1 MMFEKDKTH
10 IVNIVGAG
18 IAGLTCAHYL
28 KKSAMNVCLYEASG
42 NIGGRMQTED
52 FAGYKLDHGF
62 HVLLTAYPEVKSLVN
77 YKKLNLAPFYTGA
90 WVRYKDCFHLMSD
103 PFRNP
108 LDGVLSLTNP
118 IGTVLDK
125 VNVGLLRTGLRTM
138 SSYPDSTSTADA
150 LDGFGFSA
158 SIKERF
164 LAPFLRAVF
173 LEPQLCTSIRKF
185 DEVFKNFANGEI
197 AVPSAGISSVPKQ
210 LGSSLS
216 SDELKLNSP
225 VKNIKGNT
233 IELESGQ
240 KIESQT
246 TVLAVEGRKA
256 NHFTGASKS
265 NDDYE
270 TGVACLYFGVKKTK
284 VPEAIL
290 ILNGTGM
297 GPVNNLSIMPE
308 DTDYAPDKSKLV
320 VVSVVNPHFLDKEN
334 LKQLVVAQ
342 LEQWYGIE
350 VRDWRYLKTHRIKNP
365 IPCPAGM
372 PQQITSRVCEGLY
385 RCGDYM
391 GVASLNTAIKS
402 GRKAAE
408 AILEDS

>member
-1 MMFEKDKTH
+1 MLKENKSH

-28 KKSAMNVCLYEASG
+28 KMSSMNVCLYEASG

-52 FAGYKLDHGF
+52 FEGYKLDHGF
-62 HVLLTAYPEVKSLVN
+62 HVLLTAYPEVKRIIN
-77 YKKLNLAPFYTGA
+77 YKELGLESFYTGSL
-90 WVRYKDCFHLMSD
+90 VRYKDCFHLMSD

-108 LDGVLSLTNP
+108 LDGVLSLANP

-125 VNVGLLRTGLRTM
+125 VNIGLLRMGLRSM
-138 SSYPDSTSTADA
+138 SSYADSTTTADA
-150 LDGFGFSA
+150 LDSFGFSA

-164 LAPFLRAVF
+164 LAPFLRAIY
-173 LEPQLCTSIRKF
+173 LEPELSTSIRKF

-197 AVPSAGISSVPKQ
+197 AVPSMGISSIPKQ

-216 SDELKLNSP
+216 GDELKLNTP
-225 VKNIKGNT
+225 VRNINRNI

-240 KIESQT
+240 KIESNN
-246 TVLAVEGRKA
+246 TVIAVEESNA
-256 NHFTGASKS
+256 NNILGVT
-265 NDDYE
+265 E
-270 TGVACLYFGVKKTK
+270 TNSSYKTEVACLYFGVKKTN

-290 ILNGTGM
+290 ILNGTGS
-297 GPVNNLSIMPE
+297 GPVNNLSLMPRGTEYAPE
-308 DTDYAPDKSKLV
+308 DFKLV
-320 VVSVVNPHFLDKEN
+320 VVSVVSHQFLDKNN
-334 LKQLVVAQ
+334 LQQLVVDQ

-350 VRDWRYLKTHRIKNP
+350 VRNWRYLKTHRIKRP
-365 IPCPAGM
+365 VPCPAGM
-372 PQQITSRVCEGLY
+372 PLKITSKFREGLY

-408 AILEDS
+408 AILEDL

>member
-1 MMFEKDKTH
+1 MFEKDKTH

-62 HVLLTAYPEVKSLVN
+62 HVLLTAYPEVKSLIN

-90 WVRYKDCFHLMSD
+90 WVRYKNCFHLMSD

-108 LDGVLSLTNP
+108 LDGALSLTNP

-150 LDGFGFSA
+150 LDSFGFSA

-164 LAPFLRAVF
+164 LVPFLRAIF
-173 LEPQLCTSIRKF
+173 LEPQLSTSIRKF

-197 AVPSAGISSVPKQ
+197 AVPSTGISSVPKQ
-210 LGSSLS
+210 LGSHLS

-225 VKNIKGNT
+225 VKNINGNT

-246 TVLAVEGRKA
+246 TVLAVEERKA
-256 NHFTGASKS
+256 NHFTRVSKS

-320 VVSVVNPHFLDKEN
+320 VVSVVNPYFLDKEN
-334 LKQLVVAQ
+334 LEQLVVAQ

-365 IPCPAGM
+365 VPCSVGM
-372 PQQITSRVCEGLY
+372 PRKITSRVREGLY

>member
-1 MMFEKDKTH
+1 
-10 IVNIVGAG
+10 
-18 IAGLTCAHYL
+18 
-28 KKSAMNVCLYEASG
+28 
-42 NIGGRMQTED
+42 
-52 FAGYKLDHGF
+52 
-62 HVLLTAYPEVKSLVN
+62 
-77 YKKLNLAPFYTGA
+77 
-90 WVRYKDCFHLMSD
+90 MS
-103 PFRNP
+103 
-108 LDGVLSLTNP
+108 
-118 IGTVLDK
+118 
-125 VNVGLLRTGLRTM
+125 
-138 SSYPDSTSTADA
+138 
-150 LDGFGFSA
+150 
-158 SIKERF
+158 
-164 LAPFLRAVF
+164 
-173 LEPQLCTSIRKF
+173 
-185 DEVFKNFANGEI
+185 
-197 AVPSAGISSVPKQ
+197 
-210 LGSSLS
+210 SSLS

-256 NHFTGASKS
+256 NHFTGVSES

-270 TGVACLYFGVKKTK
+270 TGVTCLYFGVKKTK

-350 VRDWRYLKTHRIKNP
+350 VRDWRYLKTCRIKNP
-365 IPCPAGM
+365 VPCPAGM
-372 PQQITSRVCEGLY
+372 PQQITSRVYEGLY

>member
-1 MMFEKDKTH
+1 MLKENKPH
-10 IVNIVGAG
+10 IVNIIGAG

-28 KKSAMNVCLYEASG
+28 KKSSMNVCLYEASG

-62 HVLLTAYPEVKSLVN
+62 HVLLTAYPEVKRIIN
-77 YKKLNLAPFYTGA
+77 YKELGLESFYTGSL
-90 WVRYKDCFHLMSD
+90 VRYKDCFHLMSD

-108 LDGVLSLTNP
+108 LDGVLSLANP

-125 VNVGLLRTGLRTM
+125 VNIGLLRMGLRSM
-138 SSYPDSTSTADA
+138 SSYADSTTTADA
-150 LDGFGFSA
+150 LDSFGFSA

-164 LAPFLRAVF
+164 LAPFLRAIY
-173 LEPQLCTSIRKF
+173 LEPELSTSIRKF

-197 AVPSAGISSVPKQ
+197 AVPSMGISSIPKQ

-216 SDELKLNSP
+216 GDELKLNTP
-225 VKNIKGNT
+225 VRNINRNI

-240 KIESQT
+240 KIESNN
-246 TVLAVEGRKA
+246 TVIAVEESNA
-256 NHFTGASKS
+256 NNLLGVTKNNSSYKT
-265 NDDYE
+265 E
-270 TGVACLYFGVKKTK
+270 VACLYFGVKKTN

-290 ILNGTGM
+290 IINGTGS
-297 GPVNNLSIMPE
+297 GPVNNLSLMPRGTEYAPE
-308 DTDYAPDKSKLV
+308 DFKLV
-320 VVSVVNPHFLDKEN
+320 VVSVVSHQFLDKNN
-334 LKQLVVAQ
+334 LQQLVVDQ

-350 VRDWRYLKTHRIKNP
+350 VRNWRYLKTHKIKRP
-365 IPCPAGM
+365 VPCPAGM
-372 PQQITSRVCEGLY
+372 PLKITSKVREGMY

-408 AILEDS
+408 AILEDL

>member
-1 MMFEKDKTH
+1 MLKKNKSH

-28 KKSAMNVCLYEASG
+28 KKSSMNVCLYEASG

-62 HVLLTAYPEVKSLVN
+62 HVLLTAYPEVKRIIN
-77 YKKLNLAPFYTGA
+77 YKELGLESFYTGSL
-90 WVRYKDCFHLMSD
+90 VRYKDCFHLMSD

-108 LDGVLSLTNP
+108 LDGVLSLANP

-125 VNVGLLRTGLRTM
+125 VNIGLLRMGLRTM
-138 SSYPDSTSTADA
+138 SSYADSTSTADA
-150 LDGFGFSA
+150 LDSFGFSA

-164 LAPFLRAVF
+164 LAPFLRAIY
-173 LEPQLCTSIRKF
+173 LEPELSTSIRKF

-197 AVPSAGISSVPKQ
+197 AVPSMGISSIPKQ

-216 SDELKLNSP
+216 GDELKLNTP
-225 VKNIKGNT
+225 VRNIYRNI

-240 KIESQT
+240 KIESHN
-246 TVLAVEGRKA
+246 TVIAVEESNA
-256 NHFTGASKS
+256 NNLLGVTKTNSSYKT
-265 NDDYE
+265 E
-270 TGVACLYFGVKKTK
+270 VACLYFGVKKTN

-290 ILNGTGM
+290 ILNGTGS
-297 GPVNNLSIMPE
+297 GPVNNLSLMPKGTE
-308 DTDYAPDKSKLV
+308 YAPENFKLV
-320 VVSVVNPHFLDKEN
+320 VVSVVSHQFLDKNN
-334 LKQLVVAQ
+334 LKQLVVDQ

-350 VRDWRYLKTHRIKNP
+350 VRNWRYLKTHRIKRP
-365 IPCPAGM
+365 VPCPAGM
-372 PQQITSRVCEGLY
+372 PLKITSKVREGLY

-408 AILEDS
+408 TILEDL